1 MESLSLLQDCVMLTF
16 SKEIVRQC
24 PPFSC
29 GDDDLN
35 NFFMEDSFL
44 YAEEMLGKT
53 YCWVTKE
60 KPYRIVA
67 LITLANDSIK
77 AHKLS
82 SSTRNKVQRSISNAK
97 RGRSYPAVLI
107 GRIGVNEEFQRL
119 QIGSQLLNF
128 IKAWFCH
135 KDNKTGCRFIVV
147 DAYNKQRVL
156 KYYTNN
162 GFKFLFKTEYDE
174 KQYYEISEN
183 EIIHTRLMYFDLKS
197 KALSI
202 QQLFD

>member
-1 MESLSLLQDCVMLTF
+1 MNSLSLLSDCVMLTF
-16 SKEIVRQC
+16 DEEVMRQC
-24 PPFSC
+24 ASFSC

-35 NFFMEDSFL
+35 GFFMEDSFL

-77 AHKLS
+77 AHKLT
-82 SSTRNKVQRSISNAK
+82 SSTRNKMQRTISNAK

-107 GRIGVNEEFQRL
+107 GRIGVNEEFQGL
-119 QIGSQLLNF
+119 HIGSQLLDF
-128 IKAWFCH
+128 IKDWFCH

-156 KYYTNN
+156 SYYTNN
-162 GFKFLFKTEYDE
+162 GFKFLFKTEEDE
-174 KQYYEISEN
+174 KQYYEVAEN
-183 EIIHTRLMYFDLKS
+183 DAIYTRLMYFDLKS
-197 KALSI
+197 KK
-202 QQLFD
+202 

>member
-1 MESLSLLQDCVMLTF
+1 MKSLSLLQDCVMLTF
-16 SKEIVRQC
+16 SKEVMHQC
-24 PPFSC
+24 PSFSC

-35 NFFMEDSFL
+35 SFFMEDSFL

-53 YCWVTKE
+53 YCWVTKN

-107 GRIGVNEEFQRL
+107 GRIGVNEEFQGL
-119 QIGSQLLNF
+119 HIGSQLLNF
-128 IKAWFCH
+128 VKAWFCH

-156 KYYTNN
+156 NYYISN
-162 GFKFLFKTEYDE
+162 GFKFLFKTEEDE
-174 KQYYEISEN
+174 KLYYEVSDHA
-183 EIIHTRLMYFDLKS
+183 IIHTRLMYFDLKS
-197 KALSI
+197 GIYK
-202 QQLFD
+202 

>member
-1 MESLSLLQDCVMLTF
+1 M
-16 SKEIVRQC
+16 
-24 PPFSC
+24 
-29 GDDDLN
+29 
-35 NFFMEDSFL
+35 
-44 YAEEMLGKT
+44 
-53 YCWVTKE
+53 
-60 KPYRIVA
+60 A

-82 SSTRNKVQRSISNAK
+82 SSTRNKVQRTISNAK

-107 GRIGVNEEFQRL
+107 GRIGVNKEFQGL

-162 GFKFLFKTEYDE
+162 GFKFLFKTEDDE
-174 KQYYEISEN
+174 KQYYEVAGGTA
-183 EIIHTRLMYFDLKS
+183 IHTRLMYYDLKT
-197 KALSI
+197 K
-202 QQLFD
+202 

>member
-82 SSTRNKVQRSISNAK
+82 SSTRNKVQRTISNAK

-107 GRIGVNEEFQRL
+107 GRIGVNEEFQGL
-119 QIGSQLLNF
+119 HIGSQLLDF
-128 IKAWFCH
+128 VKAWFCH

-156 KYYTNN
+156 NYYTNN
-162 GFKFLFKTEYDE
+162 SFRFLFKTEDDE
-174 KQYYEISEN
+174 KLYYEVAGDTA
-183 EIIHTRLMYFDLKS
+183 IHTRLMYYDLKT
-197 KALSI
+197 K
-202 QQLFD
+202 

>member
-1 MESLSLLQDCVMLTF
+1 MNSLSLLSDCVMLTLD
-16 SKEIVRQC
+16 EEVMRQC
-24 PPFSC
+24 ASFSC

-35 NFFMEDSFL
+35 GFFMEDSFL

-77 AHKLS
+77 AHKLTS
-82 SSTRNKVQRSISNAK
+82 SARNKMQRTISNAK

-107 GRIGVNEEFQRL
+107 GRIGVNEEFQGL
-119 QIGSQLLNF
+119 HIGSQLLDF
-128 IKAWFCH
+128 IKDWFCH

-156 KYYTNN
+156 SYYTNN
-162 GFKFLFKTEYDE
+162 GFKFLFKTEEDE
-174 KQYYEISEN
+174 KQYYEVAEN
-183 EIIHTRLMYFDLKS
+183 DAIYTRLMYFDLKS
-197 KALSI
+197 KK
-202 QQLFD
+202 

>member
-1 MESLSLLQDCVMLTF
+1 MNSLSLLSDCVMLTF
-16 SKEIVRQC
+16 DEEVMRQC
-24 PPFSC
+24 ALFSC

-35 NFFMEDSFL
+35 GFFMEDSFL

-77 AHKLS
+77 AHKLT
-82 SSTRNKVQRSISNAK
+82 SSTRNKMQRTISNAK

-107 GRIGVNEEFQRL
+107 GRIGVNEEFQGL
-119 QIGSQLLNF
+119 HIGSQLLDF
-128 IKAWFCH
+128 IKDWFCH

-156 KYYTNN
+156 SYYTNN
-162 GFKFLFKTEYDE
+162 GFKFLFKTEEDE
-174 KQYYEISEN
+174 MQYYEVAEN
-183 EIIHTRLMYFDLKS
+183 DVIYTRLMYFDLKS
-197 KALSI
+197 KK
-202 QQLFD
+202 